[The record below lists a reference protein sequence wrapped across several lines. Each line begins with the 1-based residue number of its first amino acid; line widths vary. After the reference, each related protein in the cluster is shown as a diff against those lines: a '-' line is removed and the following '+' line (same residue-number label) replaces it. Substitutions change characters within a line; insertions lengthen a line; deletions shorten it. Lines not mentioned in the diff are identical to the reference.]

1 MRLFVKLQS
10 EPEEFHIYI
19 YAKSYFYRFQK
30 RGIMISEIK
39 PIKLKLNLHLHK
51 KLLLQKPG
59 NRAAS
64 VSQCEEGRV
73 YKGSLVFAGNFFRQ
87 NFGNAKI

>member
-1 MRLFVKLQS
+1 M
-10 EPEEFHIYI
+10 I
-19 YAKSYFYRFQK
+19 
-30 RGIMISEIK
+30 ISEIK

-64 VSQCEEGRV
+64 VSQCEEGRAYESTLV
-73 YKGSLVFAGNFFRQ
+73 FTGKIVFAGMFILIFFCKMVKLFTKVVPK
-87 NFGNAKI
+87 N